1 MFYRSY
7 YEANDVTS
15 AIEIIEEAFT
25 KHQSLVSMEDVNIA
39 AELYI
44 SSKQY
49 DKALAVW
56 RIKCISLLCSA
67 PLGQSGWT
75 VVIPVVLKCGRFSV
89 GIELR
94 RYRLLSVSS
103 VVISIEVNGLI

>member
-1 MFYRSY
+1 M
-7 YEANDVTS
+7 TS
-15 AIEIIEEAFT
+15 AIEIIEEAFA

-56 RIKCISLLCSA
+56 RIKDISVSYSASLC
-67 PLGQSGWT
+67 QSGGI
-75 VVIPVVLKCGRFSV
+75 VYIPAVLKYGHISIL
-89 GIELR
+89 IELI
-94 RYRLLSVSS
+94 RYRLLAISS
-103 VVISIEVNGLI
+103 VVIRLRS

>member
-1 MFYRSY
+1 MSVFYRSY

-15 AIEIIEEAFT
+15 AIEIIEEALT

-49 DKALAVW
+49 DKALAVR
-56 RIKCISLLCSA
+56 RIKCISVLCSA
-67 PLGQSGWT
+67 PLFQLEGQFIYGHVSI
-75 VVIPVVLKCGRFSV
+75 V
-89 GIELR
+89 IELI
-94 RYRLLSVSS
+94 RYRLLSISS
-103 VVISIEVNGLI
+103 VVISTEVNSLI

>member
-1 MFYRSY
+1 M
-7 YEANDVTS
+7 TS
-15 AIEIIEEAFT
+15 AIEIIEEAFA

-56 RIKCISLLCSA
+56 RIKCISLSCSA
-67 PLGQSGWT
+67 PLCQSGWT
-75 VVIPVVLKCGRFSV
+75 VYIPVVLKYGHVSIVTELIRFRFLAISPVEISV
-89 GIELR
+89 D
-94 RYRLLSVSS
+94 
-103 VVISIEVNGLI
+103 VNGLI

>member
-7 YEANDVTS
+7 YEANDVSS

-56 RIKCISLLCSA
+56 RIKCISVLCSA
-67 PLGQSGWT
+67 PLCQSGW
-75 VVIPVVLKCGRFSV
+75 VVYIPVVLKYGHISMV
-89 GIELR
+89 IELI
-94 RYRLLSVSS
+94 RYRLLAISS
-103 VVISIEVNGLI
+103 VVISIEANGLI